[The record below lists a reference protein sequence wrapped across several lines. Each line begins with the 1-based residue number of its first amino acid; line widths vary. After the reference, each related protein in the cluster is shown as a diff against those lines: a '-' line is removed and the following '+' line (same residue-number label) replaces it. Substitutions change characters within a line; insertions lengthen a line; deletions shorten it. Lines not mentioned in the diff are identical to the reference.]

1 MIESASLELIKFSQ
15 RLSLKKWNTWT
26 KQTEVVLVLQD
37 ESKEVIYIKQA
48 VEIKDKINLTIPE
61 ASTYSNIGETTIRK
75 LLSEKAC
82 PFLLKVGNKHLV
94 KRVEFEK
101 YLAGKHFI

>member
-1 MIESASLELIKFSQ
+1 MWFWKYREK
-15 RLSLKKWNTWT
+15 LKG
-26 KQTEVVLVLQD
+26 
-37 ESKEVIYIKQA
+37 VIYIKQTI
-48 VEIKDKINLTIPE
+48 EIKDKINLTISE

>member
-1 MIESASLELIKFSQ
+1 MKLIGAVLEAQ
-15 RLSLKKWNTWT
+15 E
-26 KQTEVVLVLQD
+26 Q
-37 ESKEVIYIKQA
+37 SKEEDVM
-48 VEIKDKINLTIPE
+48 VEIKDKINLTIKE
-61 ASTYSNIGETTIRK
+61 ASAYSNIGETTIRK

-101 YLAGKHFI
+101 YLNGKHFI